1 MQTDAPH
8 RVFAIPELVALIA
21 KYLSPRDIARWMMT
35 RKTFVRQLEP
45 ILWSHLVSVP
55 APYTLARHRQHIQS
69 IQGQEYCVR
78 RLLKVM
84 VEAIRL
90 SPTSVDGHDVSASR
104 IDFPR
109 VESLDLSM
117 RDRLFNSRVAT
128 PSIQSLVQVLSHCPN
143 LTQLTIPGKIL
154 EQGPRVLQDFLFAMA
169 TRLPCLQRLVVKAK
183 WLSDETGF
191 QLTEVCLR
199 LSQLI
204 DLQLDFKMESYPS
217 PLGTQ
222 NNDFHPSFYKLLEY
236 LDTNK
241 PKSSNDEP
249 TGGFQLR
256 SLILPDVEEGYP
268 RDFLFPL
275 FKSMISNIER
285 LVFPGVHGDMDKADV
300 DEIEEIIATSCP
312 KLQHLSTL
320 SYRNTGGSHR
330 LINSVLRGCA
340 KTGLR
345 SFHVRDFSDA
355 WDPIFGTLIQ
365 HHGRTLEKVELPNC
379 SHVNSVDIQS
389 ILTTCNN
396 LRMLRMDPSE
406 DHNVSIPFYQVV
418 SSEWV
423 CCDLTVLELC
433 LNRKVPVLKG
443 KSRGEVIM
451 DAAQRMYSQIGRL
464 VNLEELNLHYDM
476 DDCSSEEGTLM
487 DLTLKDGWL
496 SELAGLKNIK
506 YFYMDWY
513 TWSSMGQLEVE
524 FMDIYWPK
532 LKGITFAGEEVLE
545 EVLDMAH
552 WCWLKRKRPH
562 LAYWMRLEPWI
573 TDLDD
578 PVSDGSY

>member
-1 MQTDAPH
+1 
-8 RVFAIPELVALIA
+8 
-21 KYLSPRDIARWMMT
+21 
-35 RKTFVRQLEP
+35 
-45 ILWSHLVSVP
+45 
-55 APYTLARHRQHIQS
+55 
-69 IQGQEYCVR
+69 
-78 RLLKVM
+78 
-84 VEAIRL
+84 
-90 SPTSVDGHDVSASR
+90 
-104 IDFPR
+104 
-109 VESLDLSM
+109 
-117 RDRLFNSRVAT
+117 
-128 PSIQSLVQVLSHCPN
+128 
-143 LTQLTIPGKIL
+143 
-154 EQGPRVLQDFLFAMA
+154 
-169 TRLPCLQRLVVKAK
+169 
-183 WLSDETGF
+183 
-191 QLTEVCLR
+191 
-199 LSQLI
+199 
-204 DLQLDFKMESYPS
+204 MESYPS

-345 SFHVRDFSDA
+345 SFH
-355 WDPIFGTLIQ
+355 
-365 HHGRTLEKVELPNC
+365 
-379 SHVNSVDIQS
+379 
-389 ILTTCNN
+389 
-396 LRMLRMDPSE
+396 
-406 DHNVSIPFYQVV
+406 VV